1 MKYYDLGQWI
11 RNSVNSKMMVL
22 VESMNAGMVNL
33 YTEWVDI
40 PVGEETT
47 SLLQWKHS
55 NVVNLPPGR
64 KLIIPINNDT

>member
-1 MKYYDLGQWI
+1 
-11 RNSVNSKMMVL
+11 MMVL
-22 VESMNAGMVNL
+22 VESMNAGTVNL

-40 PVGEETT
+40 PAGEETT
-47 SLLQWKHS
+47 SLLQWKLS